1 MHTFGFFSYIF
12 ASFSYFVFVLLLLAA
27 RNNTFAGRLVLF
39 SSLLTFI
46 SFSVGAAQLNQLF
59 SLKYVLVLETCK
71 LPLWSLLLVATQER
85 ITSFNQVI
93 TNKKSKN
100 YILLCLTFILASWIV
115 ALNVTDGIK
124 YLFLLFLV
132 LNLWVLVLIEQLY
145 RNSDVKSKWALW
157 PLIIGLGAI
166 SVFDFIM
173 YAQAAMLNQLNFDL
187 WYLRSFV
194 AIIAVPFLLISTRRM
209 KDWSVNVF
217 ISRDVVFYSSMLL
230 ISGVYL
236 LLMAFSGYVLN
247 YLGGE
252 WGSMFNIA
260 FLVLGGIVLAVLL
273 VTEKFRRE
281 VKVFITKHFFANKY
295 DYRVEWLKLIDQ
307 LENSESGNYYK
318 TALDTIS
325 STLHIEQGL
334 LVKRLAY
341 KQYTTLYQNGIE
353 LTADLAHELT
363 LIDEYCTNHPWVID
377 VEEYQK
383 VENSYPELF
392 LDSILLNKL
401 NIAIIVPIV
410 VSNNIY
416 GFFVLSQLEGNARL
430 LNWEDRDL
438 LSAIAM
444 QLSHFLTLNEAS
456 DELSQAKQ
464 FDAFNQMSAFL
475 VHDLKNI
482 QAQLA
487 LININAKKHRDNP
500 AFVDDVFETVA
511 SATERLDKMLAQ
523 LRNKQIIATTKKTV
537 SVNALINKVVT
548 QRNINVPKI
557 SFEPEQDVNLVID
570 QEKFSSVIN
579 HLLQN
584 AQEATSAKGWV
595 SIKTAL
601 TDDLLKIEIK
611 DNGCGMS
618 QQFVQER
625 LFKPF
630 DTTKGNAGMGIG
642 VFEAKQYVESIG
654 GNLDVLSVP
663 DEGTTFELSI
673 VLNG

>member
-1 MHTFGFFSYIF
+1 M
-12 ASFSYFVFVLLLLAA
+12 
-27 RNNTFAGRLVLF
+27 
-39 SSLLTFI
+39 
-46 SFSVGAAQLNQLF
+46 
-59 SLKYVLVLETCK
+59 
-71 LPLWSLLLVATQER
+71 LLVATQER